1 MQARL
6 QLAAGELFV
15 YCPFRPN
22 IKDAL
27 KAIPNSRFD
36 KRRKAWGYPLTPGA
50 VASLVELFDQFDLEP
65 TGDTHALELKEAKRD
80 RVELATWKGP
90 RPWPH
95 QIEAA
100 HRCNDFGFYFHGGMG
115 VGKTRSVVLA
125 VVNYKLK
132 RTLVLCPS
140 SVVLNWPDEFELFAG
155 VPVKVVALPKKG
167 TIAKRTDR
175 AKLQLEK
182 CEAIGMPCVVVINY
196 EAAWREPFASWAKS
210 VQWDLCVYDEIHK
223 IKSPDGKIST
233 FCGELR
239 ANTDRAVGLSGTPMP
254 HGPLDVFGQYRALD
268 PGIYGTSVTRF
279 KIAYQTD
286 FDMKFDS
293 RAKPPEHKLTAAV
306 TNDPTSTFATTW
318 RFERGQD
325 KSPFA
330 FDLSL
335 AVQMMSIGFSDQ
347 EIVNSMIA
355 HRRDIRRGKPLG
367 RGHYI
372 GVLAQ
377 AKKMKGIPVT
387 MYSNLEDLRAKMD
400 RIRYEVSRDV
410 LDLPESISMRR
421 FVELSSKEL
430 KVHNEIFEHLCSEI
444 AEGEVTASN
453 ALVRLLKLQQ
463 AVNGYAKTDDGELV
477 EIGKSRREALAELFD
492 DIGVTGG
499 EPVVCFCRFHPDLE
513 AVHAAAAACGQE
525 SLELSG
531 RRSEWQQWQKDPTSP
546 PVLAVQIQAGGLG
559 VNLTRSRYSVFYSL
573 GYSLGDYE
581 QALARVHRP
590 GQKMKVTHVHLISK
604 GTVDEHVYKALQDK
618 ADVVEYILRK
628 LGETAVKV

>member
-6 QLAAGELFV
+6 QLAGGELFV

-36 KRRKAWGYPLTPGA
+36 KRRKAWGYPITPGA
-50 VASLVELFDQFDLEP
+50 VASLVELFEQFDLEAI
-65 TGDTHALELKEAKRD
+65 GDTHALELRD
-80 RVELATWKGP
+80 QERP
-90 RPWPH
+90 RHDLKHLKDPKPWPH
-95 QIEAA
+95 QVEAA
-100 HRCNDFGFYFHGGMG
+100 HRINSFSFFFHGGMG
-115 VGKTRSVVLA
+115 VGKTRAVVDS
-125 VVNYKLK
+125 VVNYDMKK
-132 RTLVLCPS
+132 VLVLCPS
-140 SVVLNWPDEFELFAG
+140 SVVLNWPDEFELYAAKL
-155 VPVKVVALPKKG
+155 VKVVALPKKG
-167 TIAKRTDR
+167 TIAKRTER
-175 AKLQLEK
+175 AQLQLDK
-182 CEAIGMPCVVVINY
+182 CQAIGQPIVVCINY
-196 EAAWREPFASWAKS
+196 EAAWRDPFASWAKS
-210 VQWDLCVYDEIHK
+210 IQWDLIVYDEIHK
-223 IKSPDGKIST
+223 IKAPDGKIST
-233 FCGELR
+233 FCGDMR
-239 ANTDRAVGLSGTPMP
+239 AHTDRAVGLTGTPMP

-293 RAKPPEHKLTAAV
+293 RAKAPVDKLQAALENM
-306 TNDPTSTFATTW
+306 TTFAATW
-318 RFERGQD
+318 RLERGKD
-325 KSPFA
+325 KPPFA

-355 HRRDIRRGKPLG
+355 HRREIRHGKPLG

-377 AKKMKGIPVT
+377 AKKMKGVPVT
-387 MYSNLEDLRAKMD
+387 MYANLEDLRAKMD

-421 FVELSSKEL
+421 FVELAPKEL
-430 KVHNEIFEHLCSEI
+430 KVHNEIFEHLVSEI

-492 DIGVTGG
+492 DLGVPGG
-499 EPVVCFCRFHPDLE
+499 EPVVCFCRFHPDLD
-513 AVHAAAAACGQE
+513 AVHAAAEACGQQA
-525 SLELSG
+525 LELSG
-531 RRSEWQQWQKDPTSP
+531 RRSEWQEWQKNPSSP
-546 PVLAVQIQAGGLG
+546 PVLAVQIQAGGIG

-590 GQKMKVTHVHLISK
+590 GQKMKVTHVHLVSK

-618 ADVVEYILRK
+618 ADVVEYILKK
-628 LGETAVKV
+628 LGEQAVKV

>member
-6 QLAAGELFV
+6 QLAGGELFV

-36 KRRKAWGYPLTPGA
+36 KRRKAWGYPITPGA
-50 VASLVELFDQFDLEP
+50 VASLVELFEQFDLEAI
-65 TGDTHALELKEAKRD
+65 GDTHALELRD
-80 RVELATWKGP
+80 QERP
-90 RPWPH
+90 RHDLKHLKDPKPWPH
-95 QIEAA
+95 QVEAA
-100 HRCNDFGFYFHGGMG
+100 HRINSFSFFFHGGMG
-115 VGKTRSVVLA
+115 VGKTRAVVDS
-125 VVNYKLK
+125 VVNYDMKK
-132 RTLVLCPS
+132 VLVLCPS
-140 SVVLNWPDEFELFAG
+140 SVVLNWPDEFELYAAKL
-155 VPVKVVALPKKG
+155 VKVVALPKKG
-167 TIAKRTDR
+167 TIAKRTER
-175 AKLQLEK
+175 AQLQLDK
-182 CEAIGMPCVVVINY
+182 CQAIGQPIVVCINY
-196 EAAWREPFASWAKS
+196 EAAWRDPFASWAKS
-210 VQWDLCVYDEIHK
+210 IQWDLIVYDEIHK
-223 IKSPDGKIST
+223 IKAPDGKIST
-233 FCGELR
+233 FCGDMR
-239 ANTDRAVGLSGTPMP
+239 AHTDRAVGLTGTPMP

-293 RAKPPEHKLTAAV
+293 RAKAPVDKLQAALENM
-306 TNDPTSTFATTW
+306 TTFAATW
-318 RFERGQD
+318 RLERGKD
-325 KSPFA
+325 KPPFA

-355 HRRDIRRGKPLG
+355 HRREIRHGKPLG

-377 AKKMKGIPVT
+377 AKKMKGVPVT
-387 MYSNLEDLRAKMD
+387 MYANLEDLRAKMD

-421 FVELSSKEL
+421 FVELAPKEL
-430 KVHNEIFEHLCSEI
+430 KVHNEIFEHLVSEI

-463 AVNGYAKTDDGELV
+463 AVNGY
-477 EIGKSRREALAELFD
+477 
-492 DIGVTGG
+492 
-499 EPVVCFCRFHPDLE
+499 
-513 AVHAAAAACGQE
+513 VHAAAEACGQQA
-525 SLELSG
+525 LELSG
-531 RRSEWQQWQKDPTSP
+531 RRSEWQEWQKNPSSP
-546 PVLAVQIQAGGLG
+546 PVLAVQIQAGGIG

-590 GQKMKVTHVHLISK
+590 GQKMKVTHVHLVSK

-618 ADVVEYILRK
+618 ADVVEYILKK
-628 LGETAVKV
+628 LGEQAVKV